1 MPWNGNRREP
11 ASSDRDENTGP
22 HSALPP
28 APLERTGRASG
39 GGVRARRVLTT
50 QPEPDSQP
58 EPEGPPRPALVVI
71 LGPTASGKTGL
82 AIQVARALDGE
93 IVNADSRQIYR
104 YMDIGTAKPTP
115 AERAA
120 APHHL
125 LDLVTPDETFTVAQY
140 QRHAYQIIDAIHAHG
155 RLPLLVGGTGQYIT
169 AVLEGWSIPEVPPNP
184 DRRAELE
191 DFAAEHGTRALHD
204 RLRAVDP
211 AAADRIDHRN
221 VRRVIRALEVYLETG
236 TPITALQRK
245 SPPPYRVL
253 QIGLT
258 MPRDTL
264 YERID
269 ARIDHMVEIGLL
281 AEVRALL
288 EAGYTWKH
296 PAMSGL
302 GYVQWRPYLE
312 GTANIDTVIAAIRRD
327 TRSFARRQYTWFHGH
342 GAGIRW
348 LDITQVTPEAVIGQI
363 QDWLSTRGG

>member
-1 MPWNGNRREP
+1 MPWNGNPRGP
-11 ASSDRDENTGP
+11 VSPGRDENAGL
-22 HSALPP
+22 HGGLPP

-39 GGVRARRVLTT
+39 GGVHAHRVVAT
-50 QPEPDSQP
+50 QPEPNGQP
-58 EPEGPPRPALVVI
+58 EKEGPPLSPLVVI

-82 AIQVARALDGE
+82 AIQAATALDGE

-104 YMDIGTAKPTP
+104 YMDIGTAKPAP
-115 AERAA
+115 ADRAA
-120 APHHL
+120 VPHHL
-125 LDLVTPDETFTVAQY
+125 LDLVAPDETFTVAQY
-140 QRHAYQIIDAIHAHG
+140 QREAYQAIDAIHARG

-184 DRRAELE
+184 NRRAELE

-204 RLRAVDP
+204 RLRAADP

-245 SPPPYRVL
+245 SPPSYRVL

-258 MPRDTL
+258 MPRETL

-269 ARIDHMVEIGLL
+269 ARIDCMVENGLL

-288 EAGYTWKH
+288 EAGYTWNH

-302 GYVQWRPYLE
+302 GYIQWRPYLE
-312 GTANIDTVIAAIRRD
+312 GNSDVATVIAAIRRD
-327 TRSFARRQYTWFHGH
+327 TRSFARRQYTWFYGH

-348 LDITQVTPEAVIGQI
+348 WDVTQVTPEAAIGQI
-363 QDWLSTRGG
+363 QDWLSTRGE

>member
-1 MPWNGNRREP
+1 MPWNGNSREP
-11 ASSDRDENTGP
+11 VSPGRGENATP
-22 HSALPP
+22 HSALSP
-28 APLERTGRASG
+28 APLERMGRGSG
-39 GGVRARRVLTT
+39 GGVHARRVVTA
-50 QPEPDSQP
+50 QPEPNGQP
-58 EPEGPPRPALVVI
+58 EKEGPPRPALVVI

-82 AIQVARALDGE
+82 AIQVAEALDGE
-93 IVNADSRQIYR
+93 IVSADSRQIYR
-104 YMDIGTAKPTP
+104 HMDIGTAKPTP
-115 AERAA
+115 ADRAA
-120 APHHL
+120 VPHHL
-125 LDLVTPDETFTVAQY
+125 LDLVAPDETFTVAQY
-140 QRHAYQIIDAIHAHG
+140 QRHAYQAIGAIHARG

-184 DRRAELE
+184 NRRAELE
-191 DFAAEHGTRALHD
+191 DFAAEHGARALHD
-204 RLRAVDP
+204 RLRAADP

-221 VRRVIRALEVYLETG
+221 VRRVVRALEVYLETG
-236 TPITALQRK
+236 TPITAHQRK
-245 SPPPYRVL
+245 SPPPYRIL

-258 MPRDTL
+258 MRRETL

-269 ARIDHMVEIGLL
+269 ARIDHMVKIGLL

-312 GTANIDTVIAAIRRD
+312 GNGDADAAIAAIRGA
-327 TRSFARRQYTWFHGH
+327 TRSFARRQYTWFNGH

-348 LDITQVTPEAVIGQI
+348 LDVTQVTPEAAIGGI